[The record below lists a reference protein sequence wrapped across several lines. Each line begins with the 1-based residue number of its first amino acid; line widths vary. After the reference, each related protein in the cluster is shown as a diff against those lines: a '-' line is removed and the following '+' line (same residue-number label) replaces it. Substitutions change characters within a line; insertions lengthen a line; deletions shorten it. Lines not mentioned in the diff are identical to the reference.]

1 MMMNNEL
8 MRHAGAK
15 MANTM
20 FNLAQRAGEVID
32 SDLAAEFDK
41 IRKEW
46 DEAVRAPSSSHPAEG
61 ERQSI
66 DTPEFKS
73 LLGACVGA
81 LEAQETRRHVENV
94 RTALIAHIDTWAG
107 RSAGDAVPADQR
119 PTDESN
125 VMPPFAA
132 PAGQHNTSFE
142 EWCAQAENL
151 PSFDPLETS
160 AAIRAVRWARAAW
173 DAAMRTQQA
182 APPAGFTFAPMEP
195 TEAMVHAAE
204 DLPAPRMFGKVYRA
218 MLAAA
223 PAPQAAGASSPTN
236 EEIVEITRPFWNAK
250 IRWFDVVGLY
260 RFVESDVAR
269 RCRAQGGITSES
281 SNESCVATP
290 ANTAPAVQPEKVAE
304 LWNQQADE
312 FNQWSELGADEK
324 AEWIAKLSWDSAN
337 ESAGGSGN
345 AQR

>member
-1 MMMNNEL
+1 MADVKL
-8 MRHAGAK
+8 MRRAGAK

-20 FNLAQRAGEVID
+20 FNLAQQVGDVVGITAKMAVDFKEMQR
-32 SDLAAEFDK
+32 
-41 IRKEW
+41 EW
-46 DEAVRAPSSSHPAEG
+46 DEAVRTPSSSHPVEG

-66 DTPEFKS
+66 DTPEFRQ
-73 LLGACVGA
+73 LVTACGYDIINKDKWA
-81 LEAQETRRHVENV
+81 P
-94 RTALIAHIDTWAG
+94 LITHIDTWAS
-107 RSAGDAVPADQR
+107 RSAGDAVPAEQKQA
-119 PTDESN
+119 DESN
-125 VMPPFAA
+125 VLPPFAA

-281 SNESCVATP
+281 SNESCAATP
-290 ANTAPAVQPEKVAE
+290 TNTAPAVQQEKVGQNSAS
-304 LWNQQADE
+304 N
-312 FNQWSELGADEK
+312 GATGEK
-324 AEWIAKLSWDSAN
+324 A
-337 ESAGGSGN
+337 
-345 AQR
+345 